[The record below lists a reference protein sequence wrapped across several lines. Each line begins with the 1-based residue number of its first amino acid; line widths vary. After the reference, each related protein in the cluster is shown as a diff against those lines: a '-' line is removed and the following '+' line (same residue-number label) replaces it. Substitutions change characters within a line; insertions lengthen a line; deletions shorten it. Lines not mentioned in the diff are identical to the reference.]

1 MSLHPVCKKPNQ
13 LLQNEIKTND
23 YLRNENA
30 YSVVLMLHNVRIAT
44 FSLHFLYHTTSEYLR
59 NSRNSRRNLLQKRQN
74 LRIHFPCE
82 MNELCHLWERHY
94 LQPRRHAHWRQMT
107 CTHVGAGRGRVPV
120 RNCVL
125 FLVSA
130 MTARVLGPRQAESQ
144 GLRQPGI
151 RLQRQSQTGPNCLHS
166 EQSRF
171 QVDVTEKEA
180 EKKD

>member
-1 MSLHPVCKKPNQ
+1 MFC
-13 LLQNEIKTND
+13 
-23 YLRNENA
+23 
-30 YSVVLMLHNVRIAT
+30 VLMLHNVRIAT
-44 FSLHFLYHTTSEYLR
+44 FALHFLYQTTSEYLR

-82 MNELCHLWERHY
+82 MNELYHLWERHY
-94 LQPRRHAHWRQMT
+94 LQPRRHAHRPSSRQMT
-107 CTHVGAGRGRVPV
+107 CTRVGAGSGRVPV

-130 MTARVLGPRQAESQ
+130 VTSRMLGPRQAESQ
-144 GLRQPGI
+144 GVRQHGI
-151 RLQRQSQTGPNCLHS
+151 RLQRQAGPDCLH

>member
-1 MSLHPVCKKPNQ
+1 MDILHEPLSSLQTTELIAAKCRCDAAQ
-13 LLQNEIKTND
+13 
-23 YLRNENA
+23 
-30 YSVVLMLHNVRIAT
+30 AT
-44 FSLHFLYHTTSEYLR
+44 FALHFLYHTTSEYLR
-59 NSRNSRRNLLQKRQN
+59 NSRNSRRNLLQKRHK

-82 MNELCHLWERHY
+82 LNELCHLWERHY
-94 LQPRRHAHWRQMT
+94 LQPRRHAHRPSSLQMA
-107 CTHVGAGRGRVPV
+107 CRRIGAGRGRVPV

-130 MTARVLGPRQAESQ
+130 VTVRVLGPRQAESQ

-151 RLQRQSQTGPNCLHS
+151 RLQRQSQTGPDCLQ